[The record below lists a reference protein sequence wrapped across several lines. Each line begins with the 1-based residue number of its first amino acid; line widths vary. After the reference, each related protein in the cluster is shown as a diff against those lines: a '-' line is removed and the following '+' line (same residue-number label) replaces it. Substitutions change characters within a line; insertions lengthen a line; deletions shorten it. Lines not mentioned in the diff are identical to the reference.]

1 MIYLIYGDD
10 TKRSRALLH
19 NFENRFRKEI
29 PSAWHRIDARVDGT
43 EEIIAQTVG
52 SRSLFSDKIY
62 LLFLHATELPDASKA
77 ILGAELKEWASDDSV
92 ILFYEEGAP
101 KGDPLFKKLIKTATK
116 KQEFGALSGALLS
129 RWADEELKK
138 QGASLPASTK
148 RFLVEQYGG
157 DLWRLTLELEK
168 AALGYIAGDQGEK
181 LSEKELFAIGDLW
194 GSRERERAFLKYQRM
209 LESGFGA
216 DQVFRTLLWHV
227 KTMLLVAHK
236 ETKGIHPFVAGKAAR
251 QLKNFTG
258 DALSRAYEAL
268 LMLDVGEKWGKGSIE
283 FGLYHFFLTN

>member
-19 NFENRFRKEI
+19 DFENRFRKET
-29 PSAWHRIDARVDGT
+29 PSAWHRIDAREENVDEMIT
-43 EEIIAQTVG
+43 QTVG
-52 SRSLFSDKIY
+52 ARSLFTEKTY
-62 LLFLHATELPDASKA
+62 LLFLHATKLSDTSKA
-77 ILGAELKEWASDDSV
+77 ILGVQLKEWTRDGSV

-101 KGDPLFKKLIKTATK
+101 TSDSLFKKLIKLASK
-116 KQEFGALSGALLS
+116 KQEFGALSSALLS
-129 RWADEELKK
+129 RWVDEELKK
-138 QGASLPASTK
+138 QGATLPVATK
-148 RFLVEQYGG
+148 HFLVEQYGN

-168 AALGYIAGDQGEK
+168 ATLGYIAGAHEEK
-181 LSEKELFAIGDLW
+181 LPERDLFAVGDLW

-227 KTMLLVAHK
+227 KTMLLVARK

-258 DALSRAYEAL
+258 DALARAYEAL
-268 LMLDVGEKWGKGSIE
+268 LMLDVKEKWGKGSIE

>member
-1 MIYLIYGDD
+1 MIYLVYGDD

-19 NFENRFRKEI
+19 DFENRFRKEI
-29 PSAWHRIDARVDGT
+29 PSAWHRIDAREERA
-43 EEIIAQTVG
+43 EEIITQIVG
-52 SRSLFSDKIY
+52 ARSLFSEKTY
-62 LLFLHATELPDASKA
+62 LLFLYATELPDAAKI
-77 ILGAELKEWASDDSV
+77 ILGAALKEWARDDSV

-101 KGDPLFKKLIKTATK
+101 KSDSLFKKLVKSASK
-116 KQEFGALSGALLS
+116 KQEFGALSGTLLS
-129 RWADEELKK
+129 KWVDEELKK
-138 QGASLPASTK
+138 QGVSLPIATK
-148 RFLVEQYGG
+148 HFLIERYGD
-157 DLWRLTLELEK
+157 DLWRLALELEK
-168 AALGYIAGDQGEK
+168 AALGYLAGANEEK

-236 ETKGIHPFVAGKAAR
+236 ETRGVHPFVAGKAAR

-258 DALSRAYEAL
+258 DALARAYEAL
-268 LMLDVGEKWGKGSIE
+268 LMLDVKEKWGRGSIE